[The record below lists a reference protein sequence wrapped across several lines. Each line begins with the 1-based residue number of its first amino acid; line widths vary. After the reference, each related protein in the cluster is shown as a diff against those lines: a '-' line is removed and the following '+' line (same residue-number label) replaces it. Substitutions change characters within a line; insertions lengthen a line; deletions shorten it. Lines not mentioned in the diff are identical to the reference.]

1 MIVHN
6 DEEGVSHVMLHLAH
20 RPSHSPSGYYVSPFF
35 TREMTL
41 SCTSLNFLEFAVTV
55 VVEEELSESWERA
68 VFLGALDSTDEPNTG
83 VKDMCQAGLC
93 VFSPK

>member
-1 MIVHN
+1 M
-6 DEEGVSHVMLHLAH
+6 
-20 RPSHSPSGYYVSPFF
+20 
-35 TREMTL
+35 
-41 SCTSLNFLEFAVTV
+41 TV

-68 VFLGALDSTDEPNTG
+68 VFLGALDLTDEPNTG